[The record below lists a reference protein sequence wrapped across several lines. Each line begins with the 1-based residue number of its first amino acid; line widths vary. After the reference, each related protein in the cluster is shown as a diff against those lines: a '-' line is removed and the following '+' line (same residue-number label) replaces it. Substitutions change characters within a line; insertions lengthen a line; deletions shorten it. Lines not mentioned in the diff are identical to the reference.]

1 MEPPPPPPPQTLPA
15 LSQVLADF
23 AMRVQG
29 LCKLRPDEDARAAV
43 APLIAMLRRVPEAEG
58 AQAEAAAA
66 LAQCMA
72 ESSGNRS
79 VVEENG
85 GVDALVA
92 LMNTKSATPPMLISA
107 CHAIHMLLRNPE
119 NCAIACQASVH
130 LPVTK
135 MAELARGDLSD
146 GATPAAGT
154 LCHLAESSA
163 HARTLLREAGS
174 AEPLASLVLVDGGES
189 AAAKFAGFALL
200 SLVQEEPQVV
210 VDAVEKACRNEP
222 QFAKSL
228 EACCPDCLEVL
239 QRQVLTRL
247 KAAMEGSDIKLLQD
261 LLALGHG
268 INLPPGILKEAKG
281 KFRTVMQR
289 AEESKA
295 GNGERKTATAAASA
309 GGGAPSRRAASPAK
323 ARVGKVGATSQG
335 AASERKGAKASAPS
349 ASAPSAAKADK
360 TDKTAAAPS
369 ATKALAASATTNAG
383 SGGAYHYPNTSVGT
397 PSAVVGAPSVAAEG
411 NGAEPRPTP
420 MASLFGASEGLMDAG
435 HLLNE
440 GLGCVRKAFEQ
451 AIVSMRADKERLQA
465 ELHAEREKCR
475 ALAAQL
481 AATQLLAG
489 QGAVKATEESE
500 EESAVHA

>member
-210 VDAVEKACRNEP
+210 INAVEKA
-222 QFAKSL
+222 F
-228 EACCPDCLEVL
+228 
-239 QRQVLTRL
+239 
-247 KAAMEGSDIKLLQD
+247 
-261 LLALGHG
+261 HG
-268 INLPPGILKEAKG
+268 LFHSP
-281 KFRTVMQR
+281 R
-289 AEESKA
+289 
-295 GNGERKTATAAASA
+295 
-309 GGGAPSRRAASPAK
+309 APSTADRAVRSRAAHACRWS
-323 ARVGKVGATSQG
+323 S
-335 AASERKGAKASAPS
+335 
-349 ASAPSAAKADK
+349 
-360 TDKTAAAPS
+360 
-369 ATKALAASATTNAG
+369 
-383 SGGAYHYPNTSVGT
+383 T
-397 PSAVVGAPSVAAEG
+397 P
-411 NGAEPRPTP
+411 
-420 MASLFGASEGLMDAG
+420 
-435 HLLNE
+435 
-440 GLGCVRKAFEQ
+440 
-451 AIVSMRADKERLQA
+451 
-465 ELHAEREKCR
+465 
-475 ALAAQL
+475 
-481 AATQLLAG
+481 
-489 QGAVKATEESE
+489 
-500 EESAVHA
+500 